1 MFYVDG
7 FKAINDD
14 YGHAE
19 GDRLLCRLAATLTQS
34 TRTADLVCRVGG
46 DEFAILLP
54 GADATVARA
63 IGQRVRRD
71 TDVLQAGVGMSF
83 GISDWATDGPASET
97 MLLRADIAMY
107 ADKTSRT
114 TRPVSQ

>member
-63 IGQRVRRD
+63 TARPESAARSLSAARRKFPPD
-71 TDVLQAGVGMSF
+71 RLK
-83 GISDWATDGPASET
+83 ET
-97 MLLRADIAMY
+97 
-107 ADKTSRT
+107 
-114 TRPVSQ
+114 